1 MDFEG
6 FRVNHIIY
14 ELKQAS
20 RERERQRETERDREN
35 MEGYIMGILKLLSMT
50 LATNQI
56 KDCERFCLNFE
67 VEELLSGPQN
77 RE

>member
-20 RERERQRETERDREN
+20 RERERDRERQREN